1 MMKRI
6 SKLLLVGIVAFGLM
20 IQFSPFVQAA
30 EIAKTEEDLLGETI
44 VVYGGNLNEARKAE
58 VKDILNVEDGD
69 TEYNVTGQDIAHYI
83 NGDPNSNMY
92 SSVKITPKEEGH
104 GIAVQILTAN
114 NITKVTA
121 DMYRN
126 ALLTAGIENA
136 VVEVGSPIQVTG
148 ESALSGIYKAYDAS
162 GVELEQGRMEVAND
176 ELEITSDLADK
187 EGLSEEKVTALMTE
201 IKKVISEE
209 KPATREDVERIVS
222 EQLDRLEITLND
234 DDRQLL
240 IDLFDKMRDLDI
252 DFGKV
257 KDQLE
262 DITSTI
268 KDKLDDLDLNLD
280 EGFLEKVKAFFND
293 IIDWIASFFK

>member
-44 VVYGGNLNEARKAE
+44 VVYGGNLNEAQKAE

-92 SSVKITPKEEGH
+92 SSVKITPKEEGY

-162 GVELEQGRMEVAND
+162 GVELEQGRMEVANG

-268 KDKLDDLDLNLD
+268 KDKLGDLDLNLD
-280 EGFLEKVKAFFND
+280 EGFWEKVKAFFND

>member
-1 MMKRI
+1 
-6 SKLLLVGIVAFGLM
+6 
-20 IQFSPFVQAA
+20 
-30 EIAKTEEDLLGETI
+30 
-44 VVYGGNLNEARKAE
+44 
-58 VKDILNVEDGD
+58 
-69 TEYNVTGQDIAHYI
+69 
-83 NGDPNSNMY
+83 
-92 SSVKITPKEEGH
+92 
-104 GIAVQILTAN
+104 
-114 NITKVTA
+114 
-121 DMYRN
+121 MYRN

-268 KDKLDDLDLNLD
+268 KDKLGDLDLNLD
-280 EGFLEKVKAFFND
+280 EGFWEKVKAFFND